1 MVSMSGPNP
10 TFAPLILPSN
20 ISADI
25 WDALLSPLHVSI
37 NTMVIMLL
45 SITPDTKITKPS
57 KSVFLPS
64 ILSSGSLYTSLKSTL
79 RCYVIMASM
88 QNTINRKGNCV
99 VASLPKSL
107 SFCVPFRIGVIP
119 YFSPLAMTLYVV
131 PTVVLPCRFW
141 KFTTK
146 KLHYLNNI
154 ERPWAMDNSMLII
167 ILSL

>member
-1 MVSMSGPNP
+1 M
-10 TFAPLILPSN
+10 PLFPKAVQA
-20 ISADI
+20 ISLLG
-25 WDALLSPLHVSI
+25 ALLSPLHVSI

-45 SITPDTKITKPS
+45 SITPDTKITSPS

-64 ILSSGSLYTSLKSTL
+64 ILSSDSLYISRKSTL

-88 QNTINRKGNCV
+88 RNIIHRKRNCV

-107 SFCVPFRIGVIP
+107 SFCVPFKTGVTP
-119 YFSPLAMTLYVV
+119 YFLPLAMTLYVV

-146 KLHYLNNI
+146 KLHYLNDI
-154 ERPWAMDNSMLII
+154 ERLWDMDSSIHTT
-167 ILSL
+167 